1 MHHSQLHVVLLAIMM
16 LSLLWGS
23 SFIAI
28 KIIVDEVQPLA
39 SFGMRFFIAGILLP
53 ITSSF
58 ILLIVDQIR
67 KTTRVIRL
75 IIDNSGKAGYYQPY
89 SLLWG
94 DREYSRSVLSTYLQ
108 ELQL

>member
-1 MHHSQLHVVLLAIMM
+1 M

-39 SFGMRFFIAGILLP
+39 SFGMRFFIAGILLVATHY
-53 ITSSF
+53 IF
-58 ILLIVDQIR
+58 ILFIVDQIR

-75 IIDNSGKAGYYQPY
+75 IIDNSGKASYYQPY

-94 DREYSRSVLSTYLQ
+94 DREYSR
-108 ELQL
+108 